1 MPSAFA
7 DSASTGAP
15 SFAVI
20 VSRKQRQ
27 MRARPLSNAS
37 RYTYHV
43 ELEPV
48 FKITRFKSNDSADD
62 YAGATLA
69 KPAGVQGVF

>member
-1 MPSAFA
+1 MMSP
-7 DSASTGAP
+7 
-15 SFAVI
+15 AVD
-20 VSRKQRQ
+20 VARSWRHEKARTR
-27 MRARPLSNAS
+27 RA
-37 RYTYHV
+37 YHV